1 MGPLVKGTFPSIFK
15 TALVKPLLKKP
26 SLDHNDLKNYR
37 PVSNLPFLSK
47 VIERIVLLQLNE
59 HLLSNNLLN
68 PLQSA
73 YRPYHSTETALLKII
88 NDLLTAIDNGKITLL
103 TLLDLSAAFDTI
115 DHNILLKRLQHTCG
129 ITESALSWFNSYLSE
144 RTQIVTING
153 FQSNA
158 SPLSFGVPQGSV
170 LGPVLFV
177 LYTEP
182 LFNLVKKHLIHH
194 HAFADDNQ
202 LYKDTN
208 PHNINQ
214 TIEDMQNCITDVK
227 MWMTA
232 NKLQLNDCKTEVIL
246 ISSPRLSTKLA
257 LPPSMHVGNSDILF
271 SPSVK
276 NLGVT
281 LDCNLNM
288 AEHVQRTCKAAY
300 IQLRQISSIRH
311 FLTSSA
317 TQTLVSTLILSRL
330 DYCNALLSGCPK
342 HLTDRLQH
350 VQNAAARLVFKAKKF
365 DHVQPLLRKLHWLPI
380 TSRIQYKISSICFK
394 SVVGIGPQY
403 LTDLLHQY
411 IPRRPLRSSSDSRL
425 LCVPRVSTKTF
436 GERSFSY
443 IGPTSWNHLPFDL
456 RHSKSLSTFRHSLK
470 THLFNC

>member
-1 MGPLVKGTFPSIFK
+1 MQPC
-15 TALVKPLLKKP
+15 
-26 SLDHNDLKNYR
+26 
-37 PVSNLPFLSK
+37 
-47 VIERIVLLQLNE
+47 
-59 HLLSNNLLN
+59 
-68 PLQSA
+68 
-73 YRPYHSTETALLKII
+73 
-88 NDLLTAIDNGKITLL
+88 TLL

-115 DHNILLKRLQHTCG
+115 DHNILLKRLQHTFG

-194 HAFADDNQ
+194 HVR
-202 LYKDTN
+202 
-208 PHNINQ
+208 
-214 TIEDMQNCITDVK
+214 C
-227 MWMTA
+227 
-232 NKLQLNDCKTEVIL
+232 
-246 ISSPRLSTKLA
+246 
-257 LPPSMHVGNSDILF
+257 
-271 SPSVK
+271 
-276 NLGVT
+276 
-281 LDCNLNM
+281 
-288 AEHVQRTCKAAY
+288 TCKAAY

-350 VQNAAARLVFKAKKF
+350 VQNAAARLVCKAKKF